1 MRRQLVTGGTG
12 FIGRHTLPELVER
25 DFDVHLVG
33 RSIPSDDLPRGVTF
47 HEGDLLD
54 TAAAGLLTARLAPT
68 HLLHLGWYAKPGLF
82 WTSLENLRWVAASLS
97 LYLAFAK
104 AGGTRAV
111 MAGSC
116 AEYDWSYTELDETR
130 TPLVPG
136 TLYGQSKQALH
147 TLLEQAGLQT
157 SVRMAWGRVFFLY
170 GPHEPPG
177 RLVSDVTQTLMD
189 RRPAQ
194 CSDGTQ
200 ERDFMHVSDVGRAFA
215 ALIDSDITGP
225 VNIAS
230 GVCVPVRSV
239 ISRLGSLLDASEL
252 IRFGAVNRPYEAP
265 RLAASVD
272 ILQTQLGFRPEYD
285 LESGLAD
292 TVDWW
297 RSRRAGPVCHD
308 DRV

>member
-1 MRRQLVTGGTG
+1 MRRLLVTGGRG
-12 FIGRHTLPELVER
+12 FIGRHTLPELVAR
-25 DFDVHLVG
+25 DFEVHVVG
-33 RSIPSDDLPRGVTF
+33 RSQPRGDVPSAVTF
-47 HEGDLLD
+47 HECDLLD
-54 TAAAGLLTARLAPT
+54 TTAVNLLTARLAPT
-68 HLLHLGWYAKPGLF
+68 HLLHLGWYAQPGLF
-82 WTSLENLRWVAASLS
+82 WTSLENLHWVAASLN
-97 LYLAFAK
+97 LYLAFGK

-116 AEYDWSYTELDETR
+116 AEYDWSYTELDEAR
-130 TPLVPG
+130 TPLAPG

-147 TLLEQAGLQT
+147 ALLEQAGLQT

-170 GPHEPPG
+170 GPHEAPG
-177 RLVSDVTQTLMD
+177 RLVSDVIQALLD
-189 RRPAQ
+189 RRPAL

-200 ERDFMHVSDVGRAFA
+200 ERDFMHVSDVARAFA
-215 ALIDSDITGP
+215 ALLDSDITGP

-252 IRFGAVNRPYEAP
+252 IQFGAANRPNEPP

-272 ILQTQLGFRPEYD
+272 ILHERLRFRPVYD

-292 TVDWW
+292 TVEWW
-297 RSRRAGPVCHD
+297 RSRRAGSAT
-308 DRV
+308 R

>member
-1 MRRQLVTGGTG
+1 MKRLLVTGGTG
-12 FIGRHTLPELVER
+12 FIGRHTLPELAARSFE
-25 DFDVHLVG
+25 VHVVG
-33 RSIPSDDLPRGVTF
+33 RSKPSDDLPSGVTF
-47 HEGDLLD
+47 HECDLLD
-54 TAAAGLLTARLAPT
+54 TDAASHLTARLAPT

-82 WTSLENLRWVAASLS
+82 WTSLENLRWVAASLN
-97 LYLAFAK
+97 LYLAFAR

-116 AEYDWSYTELDETR
+116 AEYDWSYTELDEAS
-130 TPLVPG
+130 TPLAPR
-136 TLYGQSKQALH
+136 TLYGHSKHALH
-147 TLLEQAGLQT
+147 ALVEQAGLQT

-177 RLVSDVTQTLMD
+177 RLVSEVIQSLIE
-189 RRPAQ
+189 RREAH

-200 ERDFMHVSDVGRAFA
+200 ERDFMHVFDVGRAFA
-215 ALIDSDITGP
+215 AVLDSDTTGP

-239 ISRLGSLLDASEL
+239 ISMLGSLIQAPEL
-252 IRFGAVNRPYEAP
+252 IRFGAANRPNEPP
-265 RLAASVD
+265 RLAASID
-272 ILQTQLGFRPEYD
+272 ILHRQLGFRPVYD

-297 RSRRAGPVCHD
+297 RSRRARSRMP
-308 DRV
+308 